1 MVETIERLIEQV
13 AIHPRHS
20 RAALFKQ
27 LLHSETYILNIG
39 VPLRQK
45 VARISRT
52 DESFDIWADKDPETG
67 GVWVP
72 VFVARDTL
80 SQYVSSKEL
89 EAPAGKEFL
98 WMELAAGQVFSLLRG
113 VGCFAGLSLYL
124 DPQRSI
130 PLSWADVKSLADG
143 RIPHDDP
150 RIYESPIKRLV
161 LPAGIKLAFGHL
173 SIGGSHGKLLYL
185 PEAGH
190 IKSDDIRQ
198 LVQVD
203 LGSEGTVWV
212 ACKHFLQMI
221 RHFKGSLGGETGNY
235 FELLLESLVR
245 FEMYGE
251 AEALCEWL
259 GHKGYESF
267 SMVSMA
273 AIYGKT
279 SRYEECV
286 TLCRRGIEKY
296 PTESA
301 FLYNE
306 IMALTG
312 LNRLEEAL
320 DRLSWSLERFPE
332 DAKLLSLRRSPT
344 L

>member
-1 MVETIERLIEQV
+1 MVETIEHLIEQV
-13 AIHPRHS
+13 AVHPKHS
-20 RAALFKQ
+20 RSALFKQ

-39 VPLRQK
+39 VPLRQN
-45 VARISRT
+45 VARISRSE
-52 DESFDIWADKDPETG
+52 ESFDIWADKDAETG

-80 SQYVSSKEL
+80 SQYVSSKDL
-89 EAPAGKEFL
+89 QAPAGKEFL

-130 PLSWADVKSLADG
+130 PLSWSDVKSLAEG

-150 RIYESPIKRLV
+150 KVYESPIKRLV
-161 LPAGIKLAFGHL
+161 LPAGIKLTFGHL
-173 SIGGSHGKLLYL
+173 SLGGANGKLLYL

-190 IKSDDIRQ
+190 FKSEDIRK
-198 LVQVD
+198 LVQLD
-203 LGSEGTVWV
+203 LGSQGTVWI
-212 ACKHFLQMI
+212 ACRHFLQMI
-221 RHFKGSLGGETGNY
+221 RHFKGNLGSPVGNY
-235 FELLLESLVR
+235 FELLLESMVR

-259 GHKGYESF
+259 SQKGYESF
-267 SMVSMA
+267 SWVSLA

-279 SRYEECV
+279 SRFEECV
-286 TLCRRGIEKY
+286 TLCRRGFEKY
-296 PTESA
+296 REETA

-306 IMALTG
+306 VMALTG
-312 LNRLEEAL
+312 LGRGADALERLNWA
-320 DRLSWSLERFPE
+320 LERFPQ
-332 DAKLLSLRRSPT
+332 DAKLLSLRHP
-344 L
+344 